1 MNLRTVRGGHL
12 VMLGAVLLVTLL
24 GVTAGS
30 AALAAS
36 QHAASQRTQ
45 AATGCGTKHGL
56 RVCLHTTGRG
66 LVLGDMTGTA
76 TWTGRGSLTK
86 VVISITGP
94 GGFDIATVNGTEIVP
109 VRPPTLRTGGG
120 LSIGWVQN
128 TPAKAGKYCASAG
141 GMSGAALVG
150 AQGCIVVR

>member
-12 VMLGAVLLVTLL
+12 VMLGAVLLVALL
-24 GVTAGS
+24 SVTAGS

-36 QHAASQRTQ
+36 QHAASQRTS

-76 TWTGRGSLTK
+76 TWTERGSLTK

-109 VRPPTLRTGGG
+109 VKPPTLHTGGG
-120 LSIGWVQN
+120 LSSGWVQN